1 VGIFRRWGIPG
12 GNTRKSIE
20 ASAGVRYAGV
30 SALIMLKIG
39 SVRWRGKCA
48 KHPGFDP
55 AIDGPGAVRGNCQRC
70 NDLVVIHDL
79 HQKALRLMR
88 TFRPME
94 EKKITLKSGN
104 GDDRQMGL
112 FA

>member
-1 VGIFRRWGIPG
+1 MRTSGFGTLVFRHP
-12 GNTRKSIE
+12 N
-20 ASAGVRYAGV
+20 
-30 SALIMLKIG
+30 MLKIG
-39 SVRWRGKCA
+39 SVRWRGKCS

-55 AIDGPGAVRGNCQRC
+55 AMDGPGAIRGNCQKC
-70 NDLVVIHDL
+70 SDLMVIHEL

-94 EKKITLKSGN
+94 EKKAAKQGD

>member
-1 VGIFRRWGIPG
+1 MQG
-12 GNTRKSIE
+12 
-20 ASAGVRYAGV
+20 AGVRYAGV
-30 SALIMLKIG
+30 SATIMLKIG

-55 AIDGPGAVRGNCQRC
+55 AMDGPGAIRGNCQRC
-70 NDLVVIHDL
+70 NDLLVIHDL

-88 TFRPME
+88 TFRPAE
-94 EKKITLKSGN
+94 EKKVAPKVEG

-112 FA
+112 FV